1 LVTVASTTDRG
12 ARQVLVA
19 EDRFERLANLVT
31 FLLAAGEGAGPGATY
46 ADIVAGIP
54 GYPEGD
60 EARRRAFER
69 DKKLL
74 RDEDI
79 PLVEQDGRYRIP
91 PDEYYLP
98 DLGLTEEE
106 QLALHLAVAAVP
118 VGAEGDA
125 LEGLQKLTLGAPV
138 DGGLAASV
146 AAGAALADLD
156 EHPLLPV
163 LHAAIRSRAT
173 VTFDRAGERRTVE
186 PAALF
191 FREGR
196 WYLFGNDRLRDA
208 DRNFR
213 VDRIGSVEVGPP
225 GAFERRAGS
234 RLPSPSEAMPS
245 QEWLYG
251 GDAGEEATW
260 EAVVQ
265 VDAVLAAKAVA
276 DAGGTAAAEWSDEDG
291 SVTLTMP
298 VRDVP
303 NFREWVLG
311 LLDHALVVGPAEL
324 RTDVVSWLRGM
335 AG

>member
-1 LVTVASTTDRG
+1 
-12 ARQVLVA
+12 VA

-31 FLLAAGEGAGPGATY
+31 FLLAAGERSGPGATY
-46 ADIVAGIP
+46 SEIVAGIP

-60 EARRRAFER
+60 DARRRAFER

-79 PLVEQDGRYRIP
+79 PLVEQDGHYRIP

-118 VGAEGDA
+118 VGEAGDA
-125 LEGLQKLTLGAPV
+125 AEGLQKLTLG
-138 DGGLAASV
+138 GGAEVTTS
-146 AAGAALADLD
+146 ALADLD

-163 LHAAIRSRAT
+163 LHAAIRTRAT
-173 VTFDRAGERRTVE
+173 VTFSRGDERRTVE

-191 FREGR
+191 FRGGR
-196 WYLFGNDRLRDA
+196 WYLFGHDQLRDA
-208 DRNFR
+208 DRTFR
-213 VDRIGSVEVGPP
+213 VDRLGAVEVGAA
-225 GAFERRAGS
+225 GGFERRAGS
-234 RLPSPSEAMPS
+234 GVPSPSEAMPS

-251 GDAGEEATW
+251 DAAEERRVS
-260 EAVVQ
+260 AVVR

-276 DAGGTAAAEWSDEDG
+276 DAGSTATAAWADDG

-298 VRDVP
+298 VLDVP

-311 LLDHALVVGPAEL
+311 MLDHAQVVGPAEL
-324 RTDVVSWLRGM
+324 RDDVVAWLRGM

>member
-1 LVTVASTTDRG
+1 
-12 ARQVLVA
+12 VA

-31 FLLAAGEGAGPGATY
+31 FLLAAGEGRGPGATF
-46 ADIVAGIP
+46 AEIVVGIP

-60 EARRRAFER
+60 DARRRAFER

-79 PLVEQDGRYRIP
+79 PLVEQDGHYRIP

-98 DLGLTEEE
+98 DLDLTEEE

-118 VGAEGDA
+118 VGDQGDA
-125 LEGLQKLTLGAPV
+125 AEGLQKLTLG
-138 DGGLAASV
+138 GSV
-146 AAGAALADLD
+146 ASARSGGALADLD

-173 VTFDRAGERRTVE
+173 VTFERADERRTVE

-196 WYLFGNDRLRDA
+196 WYLFGRDRLRDA
-208 DRNFR
+208 DRTFR
-213 VDRIGSVEVGPP
+213 VDRLGEVEVGEA

-234 RLPSPSEAMPS
+234 GLPSPAEVMPS

-251 GDAGEEATW
+251 GDAGEPVW
-260 EAVVQ
+260 EAVVR

-276 DAGGTAAAEWSDEDG
+276 DAGSTAAAAWSDDDG

-311 LLDHALVVGPAEL
+311 FLDHAVVVAPPEL
-324 RTDVVSWLRGM
+324 RDDVVAWLRPLAR